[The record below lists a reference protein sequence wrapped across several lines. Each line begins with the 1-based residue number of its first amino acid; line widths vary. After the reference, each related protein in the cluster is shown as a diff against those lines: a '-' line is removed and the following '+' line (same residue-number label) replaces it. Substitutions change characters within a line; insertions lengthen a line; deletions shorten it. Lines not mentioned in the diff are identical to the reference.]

1 MSEVLY
7 RKEGHIAYVSLNRPE
22 RRNAINR
29 NMTREL
35 AKVWVDFRDDPDCWV
50 GILRGE
56 GKSFCAG
63 ADIGELERGKW
74 QFRKSLMYGDERVGF
89 SSYGIWKPIIATV
102 QGHAY
107 GAGLVLALEADIL
120 IASEDALFGIP
131 ESKVNIPF
139 LFAPFIYDFVP
150 RPIANELMFTG
161 HPIDAKRAYQLALVN
176 RLVPGDELMVA
187 AGKVAEDICLC
198 GPLANWA
205 AKELA
210 FRCRSMDFNSAL
222 GLVEHIVT
230 PICNGEDSIEGKR
243 AFLEKRKPQW
253 KLR

>member
-7 RKEGHIAYVSLNRPE
+7 RKEGYIAYVSLNRPE

-29 NMTREL
+29 TITREL
-35 AKVWVDFRDDPDCWV
+35 AKIWVDFRDDTNCWV
-50 GILRGE
+50 AIFSGE
-56 GKSFCAG
+56 DRSFCAG
-63 ADIGELERGKW
+63 ADVKELERGKW
-74 QFRKSLMYGDERVGF
+74 QFRQSLVYGDERVGF
-89 SSYGIWKPIIATV
+89 SNYGIWKPIIAAV
-102 QGHAY
+102 QGHVY

-139 LFAPFIYDFVP
+139 LFAPFIYDYIP

-161 HPIDAKRAYQLALVN
+161 HPIDSKRAYQLGLVN
-176 RLVPGDELMVA
+176 RVVPGNELMA
-187 AGKVAEDICLC
+187 TAIKVAEDICLC

-205 AKELA
+205 TKELA
-210 FRCRSMDFNSAL
+210 SRCHDMDFSSAL
-222 GLVEHIVT
+222 GMIEHIVT
-230 PICNGEDSIEGKR
+230 PVCNCEDSIEGKR
-243 AFLEKRKPQW
+243 AFVEKRKAQW